1 MNGECIGEPNGKTP
15 GYKHKQLLHR
25 MSQELFISKLDK
37 VLSNH
42 SAKDLFSGAVLIAQA
57 GQTIF
62 QLGYG
67 YANRAWHIPN
77 TIHTR
82 YRIASLSKMFTAL
95 AVFQLIERKLLSFST
110 PLLEI
115 LTFPSTK
122 IPSSVTIQHLLTM
135 TSGIADWFDESGDW
149 EANWQQLITTHPI
162 YLFREN
168 KDYLP
173 LFLNA
178 EPIFPVGQRYQ
189 YNGAG
194 YILLGLVIE
203 KITGQSYFTYITNE
217 IFELFGMQ
225 QTTFTA
231 LDDPA
236 PDVAEGYIKVE
247 KDGMPI
253 SWQRNIYSTTPQAA
267 ADGGATSTLADLLL
281 FAKAIRAGS
290 TLSPELAAVFLTPQV
305 QQFEDTFRDYY
316 WHYGYANIFLA
327 DEEQEI
333 IRWGH
338 TGEED
343 GVSCRL
349 FYFPQHDVDAII
361 LGNQSWC
368 AGELGWEIHDL
379 VINLL

>member
-1 MNGECIGEPNGKTP
+1 
-15 GYKHKQLLHR
+15 
-25 MSQELFISKLDK
+25 MSQENFISKLTTT
-37 VLSNH
+37 LSEH
-42 SAKDLFSGAVLIAQA
+42 TTRGIFSGAVLVAQS
-57 GQTIF
+57 GQKIF
-62 QLGYG
+62 EHGYG
-67 YANRAWHIPN
+67 YANRAWQIPN
-77 TIHTR
+77 SIHTR
-82 YRIASLSKMFTAL
+82 FRIASLSKMFTAL

-110 PLLEI
+110 PILEI
-115 LTFPSTK
+115 LAFPNTK

-149 EANWQQLITTHPI
+149 EANWQQLITTYPI

-173 LFLNA
+173 LFLNS
-178 EPIFPVGQRYQ
+178 EPLFPVGQRYQ

-203 KITGQSYFTYITNE
+203 KITGQTYFNYVSNE
-217 IFELFGMQ
+217 IFKPFGMQ
-225 QTTFTA
+225 QTAFIA
-231 LDDPA
+231 LDEPA
-236 PDVAEGYIKVE
+236 HNVAEGYIKIE
-247 KDGMPI
+247 PESTPI

-281 FAKAIRAGS
+281 FSKAIRAGS
-290 TLSPELAAVFLTPQV
+290 TLSPDLATEYLSPKVR
-305 QQFEDTFRDYY
+305 QFDEAIRSYY
-316 WHYGYANIFLA
+316 WYYGHANIFLTNEHQ
-327 DEEQEI
+327 DI

-349 FYFPQHDVDAII
+349 FYYPQQDVDAII

-379 VINLL
+379 VIDLL

>member
-1 MNGECIGEPNGKTP
+1 
-15 GYKHKQLLHR
+15 
-25 MSQELFISKLDK
+25 MSQENFISALTK
-37 VLSNH
+37 VISERAGDN
-42 SAKDLFSGAVLIAQA
+42 LFSGAVLVAQS

-62 QLGYG
+62 EYGYG
-67 YANRAWHIPN
+67 YANRSWQIPN
-77 TIHTR
+77 SIHTR
-82 YRIASLSKMFTAL
+82 FRIASISKMFTAL
-95 AVFQLIERKLLSFST
+95 AVFQLLDRNLISFST
-110 PLLEI
+110 PVLDI
-115 LTFPSTK
+115 LAFPSTK

-149 EANWQQLITTHPI
+149 EANWQQLITTYPI

-173 LFLNA
+173 LFLHS
-178 EPIFPVGQRYQ
+178 EPLFPVGQRYQ

-203 KITGQSYFTYITNE
+203 KITGQSYFNYISNE
-217 IFELFGMQ
+217 IFKPFGMQ
-225 QTTFTA
+225 QTSFIP
-231 LDDPA
+231 LDEPA
-236 PDVAEGYIKVE
+236 PNVAEGYIKIE
-247 KDGMPI
+247 QEGNSI

-281 FAKAIRAGS
+281 FSKAIRAGS
-290 TLSPELAAVFLTPQV
+290 TLSPDLASEFLSPKV
-305 QQFEDTFRDYY
+305 RQFDEAIRSYY
-316 WHYGYANIFLA
+316 WYYGYANIFLTNEHQ
-327 DEEQEI
+327 DT

-349 FYFPQHDVDAII
+349 FYYPQKDVDAII

-368 AGELGWEIHDL
+368 AGDLGWEIHNL
-379 VINLL
+379 VIDLL

>member
-1 MNGECIGEPNGKTP
+1 
-15 GYKHKQLLHR
+15 
-25 MSQELFISKLDK
+25 MSQEKFIPEITAM
-37 VLSNH
+37 LS
-42 SAKDLFSGAVLIAQA
+42 ARAAEELFSGAVLVAQGERA
-57 GQTIF
+57 IF
-62 QLGYG
+62 EHGYG
-67 YANRAWHIPN
+67 YANRAWQIPN
-77 TIHTR
+77 SIHTR
-82 YRIASLSKMFTAL
+82 FRIASLSKMFTAL

-110 PLLEI
+110 PVLDI
-115 LTFPSTK
+115 LAFPSTK

-149 EANWQQLITTHPI
+149 EANWQQLITTYPI

-173 LFLNA
+173 LFINS
-178 EPIFPVGQRYQ
+178 EPLFPVGQRYQ

-203 KITGQSYFTYITNE
+203 KISGQSYFNYVSNE
-217 IFELFGMQ
+217 IFRPFGMQ
-225 QTTFTA
+225 QTSFIP
-231 LDDPA
+231 LDEPA
-236 PDVAEGYIKVE
+236 PNIAEGYIKIE
-247 KDGMPI
+247 QEGKSI

-281 FAKAIRAGS
+281 FSKAIRAGS
-290 TLSPELAAVFLTPQV
+290 TLSPDLASELLSPKVR
-305 QQFEDTFRDYY
+305 QFDEAIRSYFWY
-316 WHYGYANIFLA
+316 YGYANIFLTN
-327 DEEQEI
+327 DHQDV

-349 FYFPQHDVDAII
+349 FYYPQKDVDAII

-368 AGELGWEIHDL
+368 AGDLGWEIHKLIIDL
-379 VINLL
+379 L

>member
-1 MNGECIGEPNGKTP
+1 
-15 GYKHKQLLHR
+15 
-25 MSQELFISKLDK
+25 MSQEKFTSELAK
-37 VLSNH
+37 VLSDRT
-42 SAKDLFSGAVLIAQA
+42 AKDLFSGAMLIAQS
-57 GQTIF
+57 GKTIF
-62 QLGYG
+62 AQGYG
-67 YANRAWHIPN
+67 YANRAWQIPN

-82 YRIASLSKMFTAL
+82 YRVASLSKMFTAL

-110 PLLEI
+110 PVLEI
-115 LTFPSTK
+115 LAFPSTK
-122 IPSSVTIQHLLTM
+122 ISSSVTIQHLLTM

-149 EANWQQLITTHPI
+149 EANWQQLITTYPI
-162 YLFREN
+162 YLFRDN

-173 LFLNA
+173 LFLYS

-217 IFELFGMQ
+217 VFNPFGMQ
-225 QTTFTA
+225 QTGFIA

-236 PDVAEGYIKVE
+236 PDIAEGYARIKQE
-247 KDGMPI
+247 GTSI

-267 ADGGATSTLADLLL
+267 ADGGATSTLTDLLL
-281 FAKAIRAGS
+281 FSKAIRAGS
-290 TLSPELAAVFLTPQV
+290 TLSPELTAEFLTPKV

-316 WHYGYANIFLA
+316 WYYGYANIFLLN
-327 DEEQEI
+327 EMRKV

-338 TGEED
+338 TGEEE

-349 FYFPQHDVDAII
+349 FYFPQQDVDAII
-361 LGNQSWC
+361 LGNQSWS

>member
-1 MNGECIGEPNGKTP
+1 
-15 GYKHKQLLHR
+15 
-25 MSQELFISKLDK
+25 MSQEKFTSELAK
-37 VLSNH
+37 VLSDRT
-42 SAKDLFSGAVLIAQA
+42 ARDLFSGAVLISHS

-62 QLGYG
+62 EHGYG
-67 YANRAWHIPN
+67 YANRAWKIPN

-95 AVFQLIERKLLSFST
+95 AVFQLIERELLSFAT

-115 LTFPSTK
+115 MTLPSTK
-122 IPSSVTIQHLLTM
+122 MPSSVTIQHLLTM

-173 LFLNA
+173 LFLNS
-178 EPIFPVGQRYQ
+178 EPLFPVGQRYM

-203 KITGQSYFTYITNE
+203 KITGQSYFNYVTSE
-217 IFELFGMQ
+217 IFNPFGMQ
-225 QTTFTA
+225 QTAFIA
-231 LDDPA
+231 LDEPA
-236 PDVAEGYIKVE
+236 LNVAEGYVKIEQEGK
-247 KDGMPI
+247 PT

-267 ADGGATSTLADLLL
+267 ADGGATSTLTDMLL
-281 FAKAIRAGS
+281 FSKAIRAGS
-290 TLSPELAAVFLTPQV
+290 MLSTELATEFLTPKV
-305 QQFEDTFRDYY
+305 KQFEDSFRDYY
-316 WHYGYANIFLA
+316 WHYGYANIFLV
-327 DEEQEI
+327 DELRQI
-333 IRWGH
+333 TRWGH

-349 FYFPQHDVDAII
+349 FYFPHQDVDAII

-379 VINLL
+379 VIGLL